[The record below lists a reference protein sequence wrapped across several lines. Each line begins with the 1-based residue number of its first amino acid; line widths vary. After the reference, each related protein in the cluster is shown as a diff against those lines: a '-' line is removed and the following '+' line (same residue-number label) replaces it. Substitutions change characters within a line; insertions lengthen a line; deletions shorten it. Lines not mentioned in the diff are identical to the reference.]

1 MAATNRFPNNR
12 CAGATATHCCDYSG
26 VHSTI
31 QSSHVPG
38 SAGAS
43 PAGNGALAIA
53 NLERRT
59 RWVPWLA
66 FVFFVVAVSHSQ
78 VSAQE
83 AMSVER
89 TYEID
94 DRGDAT
100 IELSFQL
107 GAAQWAKW
115 KDQYGD
121 HPDLLLRN
129 TKYEMAAAVVDDFS
143 LNKDDVHR
151 HASAKIKAR
160 ALARYRGDGKFEIQV
175 PKTMKLVAG
184 SGRDWAFTQSQLG
197 EGGIMNI
204 TERAKLPANAQNAHL
219 TAGNDYD
226 ELVYSLDVSPSK
238 PKTCLYLGVL
248 SLVAAAGVGAIAFRT
263 PGRGAP

>member
-1 MAATNRFPNNR
+1 MKTPTTNNYLTMTAANN
-12 CAGATATHCCDYSG
+12 
-26 VHSTI
+26 
-31 QSSHVPG
+31 
-38 SAGAS
+38 
-43 PAGNGALAIA
+43 
-53 NLERRT
+53 NLQNYVVRV
-59 RWVPWLA
+59 VPWLA
-66 FVFFVVAVSHSQ
+66 VVFLVAGVHTRL
-78 VSAQE
+78 VAQE
-83 AMSVER
+83 AMSLER

-100 IELSFQL
+100 IELTFQL
-107 GAAQWAKW
+107 GASQWAKW
-115 KDQYGD
+115 KDQFGD

-129 TKYEMAAAVVDDFS
+129 IKYEMAAAVVDDFS

-197 EGGIMNI
+197 EGGIVNI
-204 TERAKLPANAQNAHL
+204 TERAKLPQNAQNAHL
-219 TAGNDYD
+219 TTGNDYD

-238 PKTCLYLGVL
+238 PRTFLFLGVT
-248 SLVAAAGVGAIAFRT
+248 SLVAAAGLGAVAFRSSA
-263 PGRGAP
+263 RA